1 MSSTTPLEYVT
12 LSEGVEKNFAGN
24 YNKNEARHEKT
35 YFQKVFY
42 RLTQSLWLSLFLV
55 MALEADA
62 LGHRHSSTGK
72 STSYMHLER
81 LYKKVDN
88 FERFSI
94 SQIRSFHEFFDKY
107 RWFGY
112 L

>member
-42 RLTQSLWLSLFLV
+42 RLTQSL
-55 MALEADA
+55 
-62 LGHRHSSTGK
+62 
-72 STSYMHLER
+72 
-81 LYKKVDN
+81 
-88 FERFSI
+88 
-94 SQIRSFHEFFDKY
+94 
-107 RWFGY
+107 
-112 L
+112 